1 MCADALDALGDLLP
15 PSPPA
20 EKATARQDQAGKSC
34 TFAIDI
40 KDEIIL
46 EWSSG
51 LVYRWYCLGEKEGTL
66 NAEDEK
72 MMEGIDRTMAA
83 YFLAAMKIQWSK
95 QPEDFCEAMRCGQT
109 GVCD

>member
-1 MCADALDALGDLLP
+1 MTRIIALLALVLA
-15 PSPPA
+15 SS
-20 EKATARQDQAGKSC
+20 TA
-34 TFAIDI
+34 FAIDI

-51 LVYRWYCLGEKEGTL
+51 LVYRWYCLGEKEGTI

-72 MMEGIDRTMAA
+72 MMEGIDRTTAA

-95 QPEDFCEAMRCGQT
+95 QPEEFCGAMRCGQT
-109 GVCD
+109 GACD

>member
-1 MCADALDALGDLLP
+1 MATGSLAGNVCLSASSRSSSICANVASDAL
-15 PSPPA
+15 
-20 EKATARQDQAGKSC
+20 C
-34 TFAIDI
+34 
-40 KDEIIL
+40 EIIL

-72 MMEGIDRTMAA
+72 MMEGIDRTTAA
-83 YFLAAMKIQWSK
+83 YLLAAMKIQWSK
-95 QPEDFCEAMRCGQT
+95 QPKDFCEAMRCGQT